1 MSNFENHPKNMAGA
15 VVKEGYEAS
24 VAMRALDRAGR
35 CPQLKGHV
43 HELMFC
49 DQYNLDPV
57 NLIKGNHA
65 QLTKSNIATMKD
77 VIAMDSKG
85 KIIMHAQLKDTT
97 SASGAAKTAKQ
108 IVSKHYDKTKALGTK
123 ETVDKVA
130 KKIADKT
137 NQQINSSGISSE
149 TTSRVANKAL
159 GKMPTAAAL
168 GSAAKA
174 GGMAGAAFGAGI
186 EAVSSIIDVVDGKKE
201 VSDAVIDIAGAGIKG
216 GVTGAAAAAAG
227 SAAAGAAGVAIA
239 SATSTAVGG
248 ALAATTVGAATV
260 AAAPVVFGFAAA
272 CAVGGF
278 ISSLFD

>member
-1 MSNFENHPKNMAGA
+1 MSNFEKSTHMAGSI
-15 VVKEGYEAS
+15 VQESYEVS
-24 VAMRALDRAGR
+24 VAMRALDRAGQ

-49 DQYNLDPV
+49 DKYNLDPI

-77 VIAMDSKG
+77 VVAMDSSG
-85 KIIMHAQLKDTT
+85 KVIMHAQLKDTT
-97 SASGAAKTAKQ
+97 SASGAAKTARK
-108 IVSKHYDKTKALGTK
+108 VLGTK

-149 TTSRVANKAL
+149 TTSRVADKAL
-159 GKMPTAAAL
+159 GKMPTVASL

-201 VSDAVIDIAGAGIKG
+201 VGDAMIDIAGAGIKG
-216 GVTGAAAAAAG
+216 GVTGAASAAAG

-239 SATSTAVGG
+239 SVTGTTIGG

-260 AAAPVVFGFAAA
+260 AAAPVVLGFAAA

-278 ISSLFD
+278 ISSWFD